1 MRKVVIAPDSFKGS
15 LSSLEA
21 AQAAAAGVRAVF
33 PGCETICLE
42 TADGGEGTASALT
55 KALKGQMTEAIVS
68 DPLGRKITAA
78 YGIAEISGRK
88 TAVMEM
94 SQASGLTLLDPE
106 ERNPLLTSTYGTGEM
121 ILDALHK
128 GCRRFLIGIGG
139 SATNDAG
146 TGMLEALGFSF
157 FDKDG
162 QKTTCLCGG
171 LVSRISKIEPPAHMK
186 ELAESEFIVACDV
199 ETPFCGPEGAA
210 AVFGPQKGATPETVV
225 LLEAG
230 MQSLNNVIS
239 RDFGTDLSE
248 IKGSG
253 AAGGLGG
260 AFQAFL
266 GASLQSGIDIVLE
279 AIGFEEAI
287 QGADLIITGEGKMD
301 SQTARGKVISGITST
316 AQRHGIPVMAIA
328 GIMDMTE
335 KEIRDLGI
343 SAAYPICPRP
353 EDRSGLEHAMRPETA
368 SKNITATVARA
379 LESLSPS
386 SFRANL

>member
-1 MRKVVIAPDSFKGS
+1 MLKVVIAPDSFKGS

-33 PGCETICLE
+33 PECETFCLE
-42 TADGGEGTASALT
+42 TADGGEGTASTLT
-55 KALKGQMTEAIVS
+55 KALNGHTVKVRVS
-68 DPLGRKITAA
+68 DPLGRKIEAG
-78 YGIAEISGRK
+78 YGISEISGMK

-94 SQASGLTLLDPE
+94 SQASGLTLLDPA

-121 ILDALHK
+121 ILDALDK

-146 TGMLEALGFSF
+146 MGMLEALGFSF

-162 QKTTCLCGG
+162 QKITGMCGG
-171 LVSRISKIEPPAHMK
+171 LIGRIARIESPSHMP
-186 ELAESEFIVACDV
+186 ELAVSEFIVACDV
-199 ETPFCGPEGAA
+199 ETPFFGPEGAA

-239 RDFGTDLSE
+239 RDFGADLSE

-260 AFQAFL
+260 AFHTFL
-266 GASLQSGIDIVLE
+266 GASLRSGIDMVLE

-301 SQTARGKVISGITST
+301 GQTVKGKVISGIASI
-316 AQRHGIPVMAIA
+316 ARKHGIPVMAIA

-335 KEIRDLGI
+335 SDIRSLGL
-343 SAAYPICPRP
+343 AAAFPIGPRP
-353 EDRSGLEHAMRPETA
+353 EDKSGLEHAMRPETA
-368 SKNITATVARA
+368 SRNITDTVARA